1 MTGAPAEQHPQQ
13 PSSLTDFLS
22 TTDSHDHA
30 GQYTPQAYPPA
41 VSGVNQPASGATS
54 GATERQA
61 GGVGDYHHDG
71 HGAGAN
77 SNDAVA
83 GNNGRLS
90 LSPGAVQQ
98 GTPCVDVPDSDPHH
112 EHLLSW
118 PSPLLDAATMD
129 SELLLLLMMTQSAR
143 PIAASRPSA
152 GRCDAQLQGGTA
164 PGSVDWQ
171 GTREGGRA
179 WVPQGQGRLGDDGPP
194 GATGARPHQASSH
207 SAAKAS
213 DAGQGNIAAAA
224 AAAEMVGALVAVRSS
239 HAPSSFMPH
248 ARPPP
253 PGRHLQFGGRGS
265 GDGHHSTPSSHGA
278 AVAHA
283 PAPAAVVDAATLT
296 GAPPATPGGTDG
308 EMNPWQEQQQQQ
320 QPEIGWTGTERSTSQ
335 V

>member
-1 MTGAPAEQHPQQ
+1 MAQERDGTMSRFPGTTSRANAATSTISISAWVEEDGLGLHVTGAPAEQHPQQ

-22 TTDSHDHA
+22 TIDSHDHA
-30 GQYTPQAYPPA
+30 GQYTPQAYPPV
-41 VSGVNQPASGATS
+41 VSGVNQPASGATC
-54 GATERQA
+54 GATQQQA
-61 GGVGDYHHDG
+61 GGIDDYHHDG

-77 SNDAVA
+77 RNDAVA
-83 GNNGRLS
+83 GNNGCLS

-224 AAAEMVGALVAVRSS
+224 AAAE
-239 HAPSSFMPH
+239 
-248 ARPPP
+248 
-253 PGRHLQFGGRGS
+253 
-265 GDGHHSTPSSHGA
+265 T
-278 AVAHA
+278 VAHA

-320 QPEIGWTGTERSTSQ
+320 QPEIGWKDTERSNSQ